1 MRPVILSGSLSTGLI
16 LGPLHDIAAGTAIV
30 GDPDKQTVVVCHGDP
45 SLRDTLAAAVTDSRY
60 LTVTTSLSAK
70 TVNGAHAIPAITLL
84 PPKVKLVAERAGEGP
99 DAVEGAARHGEWLVK
114 PLRDNRFPLIFVT
127 VPDLY
132 GSGKL
137 DTVDETVKMRAL
149 AVKKAVV
156 DNLDQWCNTIHIL
169 GA

>member
-1 MRPVILSGSLSTGLI
+1 M
-16 LGPLHDIAAGTAIV
+16 
-30 GDPDKQTVVVCHGDP
+30 
-45 SLRDTLAAAVTDSRY
+45 
-60 LTVTTSLSAK
+60 
-70 TVNGAHAIPAITLL
+70 
-84 PPKVKLVAERAGEGP
+84 
-99 DAVEGAARHGEWLVK
+99 VK

-169 GA
+169 GV